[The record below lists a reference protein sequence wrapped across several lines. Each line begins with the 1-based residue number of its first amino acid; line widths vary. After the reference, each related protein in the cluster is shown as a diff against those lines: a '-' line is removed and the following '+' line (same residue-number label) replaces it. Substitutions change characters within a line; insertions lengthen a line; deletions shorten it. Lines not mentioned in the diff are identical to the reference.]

1 MMNKTL
7 PKGWGKALM
16 AAACVACSGQ
26 AAYAVDGISLAGTGV
41 KAAGMGGVS
50 IAFPQD
56 ATVAAD
62 NPAGMALI
70 GNRIDLGMQVLEPLT
85 DFQYGSASN
94 TLHTGRVYAIPDG
107 GVNWQ
112 VDPKVTFGVSIF
124 GVGVGTH
131 YGRAALPVAGAGE
144 AKSSLQTVITA
155 PTVTYEFAHGN
166 YVGLSLAAAMER
178 FSANGVIVPDAG
190 GGLLALPSH
199 GVSTAF
205 GYGLR
210 LGYIGELTPRL
221 TLGASFASMIRM
233 GKLSGYSNDL
243 LAAGGGRIDIGEQ
256 YGAGLAYKVTPA
268 LTLAAD
274 WLHMEFSNTIIGSA
288 DAFGW
293 KNQDFFRGG
302 LSWRESERWTLRAGF
317 SIGNHPIDSP
327 VVARN
332 LLSPMPVS
340 SSISCGATYEMRNG
354 NEISAAFD
362 YGFPVTVS
370 GSGASS
376 GFVDRTKTEVIGVS
390 LGHRF

>member
-1 MMNKTL
+1 MLNKTF
-7 PKGWGKALM
+7 PKGWRKPLM
-16 AAACVACSGQ
+16 AAACVACSCQ
-26 AAYAVDGISLAGTGV
+26 AAHAVDGISLAGTGV

-56 ATVAAD
+56 ATAAAD
-62 NPAGMALI
+62 NPAGMALV
-70 GNRIDLGMQVLEPLT
+70 GNRVDFGVQVLEPLT
-85 DFQYGSASN
+85 DFQYGSPSN
-94 TLHTGRVYAIPDG
+94 SLHTGRIYAIPDG

-112 VDPKVTFGVSIF
+112 IDPKVTFGVSIF
-124 GVGVGTH
+124 GVGVGTN
-131 YGRAALPVAGAGE
+131 YGRAALPVAGAGQ

-155 PTVTYEFAHGN
+155 PTVTYEFARGN

-190 GGLLALPSH
+190 GGLMALPSH

-210 LGYIGELTPRL
+210 LGYIGRITPKL

-243 LAAGGGRIDIGEQ
+243 LAPGGGRIDIGEQ
-256 YGAGLAYKVTPA
+256 YGAGLAYRVTPS

-274 WLHMEFSNTIIGSA
+274 LLHMEFSNTIIGSA

-293 KNQDFFRGG
+293 RNQNFVRAG
-302 LSWRESERWTLRAGF
+302 LSWRESERLTLRAGF
-317 SIGNHPIDSP
+317 SVGNHPIDSP

-340 SSISCGATYEMRNG
+340 SSISCGATYQLGNG
-354 NEISAAFD
+354 NEISGDFD

-370 GSGASS
+370 GSGASA